1 MQRVIYLIII
11 LLFCISSFAQTES
24 LVKMSHA
31 SANFGFIPEMGEF
44 TRKITM
50 KSNTADT
57 IRIGKIS
64 TYCDCV
70 IAKFDN
76 NTLLPGDSIILEIKL
91 IPQKLAGKIYKVTH
105 IYEES
110 GARLAKVTVKAAI
123 YKNCNNFED
132 IFVEPAVL
140 NFSQFGDKGIEKAE
154 FYINN
159 VTDETIPLELIFSN
173 DEYFELSFPVYV
185 EANKKAKGTVKLTN
199 KGKSSEFGESFTF
212 KYINTKSQE
221 FLFSVSVKRKVFTAK
236 TDGN

>member
-11 LLFCISSFAQTES
+11 LLFSISSFAQTES
-24 LVKMSHA
+24 LVTMSHA
-31 SANFGFIPEMGEF
+31 TANFGYIPEMGEF

-50 KSNTADT
+50 KSNISDT
-57 IRIGKIS
+57 LRIGEIN

-76 NTLLPGDSIILEIKL
+76 NILLPGDSITLELKL

-105 IYEES
+105 IYDDN
-110 GARLAKVTVKAAI
+110 GDRLAKVTVKAAI
-123 YKNCNNFED
+123 YKNHSNFED

-140 NFSQFGDKGIEKAE
+140 NLSQFGDNGIEEAE

-159 VTDETIPLELIFSN
+159 VTDETIPLELIFTN
-173 DEYFELSFPVYV
+173 NEYFELDFPVYV
-185 EANKKAKGTVKLTN
+185 EPNKKAKGTVKLTD
-199 KGKSSEFGESFTF
+199 KGKSGEFGESFTF
-212 KYINTKSQE
+212 KYINSKSQE
-221 FLFSVSVKRKVFTAK
+221 LLFSVSVKRKVFAGK